1 MRKKILV
8 LWIWLDQ
15 WRVSKDYCRGNMRH
29 CTMRYETY
37 SPFRC
42 TWIIVHYLFV
52 ESRFCARRVMV
63 RWQPGSARS
72 MPWHKNIHPTIES
85 SWFWNVIHVGPIWKY
100 YIHWTHII
108 SVWKTVLTFLRK
120 WRCCIYMLPARKF
133 NSLTSKSKGFSFR
146 HSIPTDVADHPASYP
161 VNAEGSCGRVDRSY
175 REDDHSYLSAAEI
188 ETEWRYTSIPHTS

>member
-15 WRVSKDYCRGNMRH
+15 WRVSKDCCRGNMRQ

-42 TWIIVHYLFV
+42 IWIIVHYLFV
-52 ESRFCARRVMV
+52 VSRFLARRVMV

-85 SWFWNVIHVGPIWKY
+85 SWFWNVIHVGTIWKY
-100 YIHWTHII
+100 YMDWAHII
-108 SVWKTVLTFLRK
+108 CVENRFNVFPQVT
-120 WRCCIYMLPARKF
+120 MLHLHASGKKKL
-133 NSLTSKSKGFSFR
+133 NSLTSRGKGFSFR
-146 HSIPTDVADHPASYP
+146 HSILTDLADHPASYP
-161 VNAEGSCGRVDRSY
+161 VNAEGSR
-175 REDDHSYLSAAEI
+175 
-188 ETEWRYTSIPHTS
+188 